1 MIKYPKKLNEN
12 DIMGIVAVSDGANE
26 DKIDISISN
35 FNKLGFNV
43 VETESVRCSNLLV
56 STDGKTRAEEFIEL
70 WQNRNVK
77 YILSARGGEF
87 LMEML
92 PYLDEYSNMIRISEP
107 KWVQGYSDPSLLLF
121 YLTTKFEIAT
131 IHAENLS
138 EFAMDLDRYHK
149 CLKNTINFLKSK
161 DNEFVE
167 ESFDKYQLT
176 EFEEGNFRGY
186 NLTEDSK
193 CVLFGSND
201 KNISVEGRII
211 GGCIDALSILL
222 GTKYDYANKFCKK
235 YDEGIIWYIDN
246 CELNSAEFYRRLW
259 QAREAGWFSNV
270 NAFLIG
276 RSYAFTKSVGDFT
289 FLDAIN
295 KALYD
300 LNVPI
305 IYNVDIGHVPPQLTI
320 INGSY
325 AKVEYNDGKLK
336 LTQKLC

>member
-1 MIKYPKKLNEN
+1 MKYPKKLKDN
-12 DIMGIVAVSDGANE
+12 DTMGIVAVSDGANL
-26 DKIDISISN
+26 DKIDKSISN

-43 VETESVRCSNLLV
+43 IETESVRSSNLLV
-56 STDGKTRAEEFIEL
+56 SSDGRTRAKEFMEL
-70 WQNRNVK
+70 WQNSDVK

-92 PYLDEYSNMIRISEP
+92 PYLDEYSNDIRKSDL

-121 YLTTKFEIAT
+121 YLTTKFDIAT

-138 EFAMDLDRYHK
+138 EFAMDLDSYHK
-149 CLKNTINFLKSK
+149 CLKNTIDFLKSEN
-161 DNEFVE
+161 DEFIE
-167 ESFDKYQLT
+167 ESFDKYQLI
-176 EFEEGNFRGY
+176 EFEDGNFKGY

-193 CVLFGSND
+193 CILFGSND
-201 KNISVEGRII
+201 KNISFQGRII

-222 GTKYDYANKFCKK
+222 GTKYDNTNDFCKR

-259 QAREAGWFSNV
+259 QMREAGWFENV

-276 RSYAFTKSVGDFT
+276 RSFAFSKSVGDFT
-289 FLDAIN
+289 YLDAIN

-305 IYNVDIGHVPPQLTI
+305 IFNVDIGHVPPQLTI

-325 AKVEYNDGKLK
+325 AKVEYDDGKLK
-336 LTQKLC
+336 LIQKMC